1 MKALYEVIRS
11 NKLDILSPL
20 LHVTRLI
27 WSLFSA
33 VFLSCELKEK
43 AFRFSLDGFEKK
55 QIIDKKPDE
64 RSRSHIF
71 WLTSSFFLSCVSS
84 TIRIFPE

>member
-20 LHVTRLI
+20 LHVTRLKMVVVFCGL
-27 WSLFSA
+27 SFSRTEGES
-33 VFLSCELKEK
+33 VSFL
-43 AFRFSLDGFEKK
+43 LDGFEKK

-71 WLTSSFFLSCVSS
+71 CLEL
-84 TIRIFPE
+84 